1 MKNLNSEI
9 GVEIFTIA
17 VWAEYLGGTSE
28 HENVLRRK

>member
-17 VWAEYLGGTSE
+17 VWAEYFGGTSE